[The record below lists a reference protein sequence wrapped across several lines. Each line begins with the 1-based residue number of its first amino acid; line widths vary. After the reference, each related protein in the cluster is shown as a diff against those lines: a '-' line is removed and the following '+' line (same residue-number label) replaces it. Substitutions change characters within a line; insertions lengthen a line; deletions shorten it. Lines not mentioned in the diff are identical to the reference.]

1 MKVKKLTDAIHQRLD
16 QLREN
21 KRLRAKKYRIRK
33 KQREIECENNIQSLK
48 TQIKFLKEEITRLR
62 KEKEQMSTNL
72 TYYMTYP
79 QQLPTQTYHQEFTAQ
94 TYHPVHHR
102 HPMNNG
108 TWISARWNIEAI
120 EGYPSTEALLSI
132 QEDNHSD
139 NEDNDV
145 INNQGT
151 NPNKIQDKELAT
163 IMKNAL

>member
-1 MKVKKLTDAIHQRLD
+1 
-16 QLREN
+16 
-21 KRLRAKKYRIRK
+21 
-33 KQREIECENNIQSLK
+33 
-48 TQIKFLKEEITRLR
+48 
-62 KEKEQMSTNL
+62 MSTNL

-139 NEDNDV
+139 YEDNDV
-145 INNQGT
+145 INNQET
-151 NPNKIQDKELAT
+151 NPNKIQDKELVT
-163 IMKNAL
+163 LKKNAQ

>member
-1 MKVKKLTDAIHQRLD
+1 
-16 QLREN
+16 
-21 KRLRAKKYRIRK
+21 
-33 KQREIECENNIQSLK
+33 
-48 TQIKFLKEEITRLR
+48 
-62 KEKEQMSTNL
+62 
-72 TYYMTYP
+72 MTYP
-79 QQLPTQTYHQEFTAQ
+79 QQHPIQTYHQETTAQ

-102 HPMNNG
+102 HPINNG
-108 TWISARWNIEAI
+108 AWISARWNIEAI

>member
-1 MKVKKLTDAIHQRLD
+1 M
-16 QLREN
+16 
-21 KRLRAKKYRIRK
+21 RK
-33 KQREIECENNIQSLK
+33 KQREIDCENNLQTLK
-48 TQIKFLKEEITRLR
+48 TQNKSLKEEVTRLW
-62 KEKEQMSTNL
+62 KEKEQMSANL